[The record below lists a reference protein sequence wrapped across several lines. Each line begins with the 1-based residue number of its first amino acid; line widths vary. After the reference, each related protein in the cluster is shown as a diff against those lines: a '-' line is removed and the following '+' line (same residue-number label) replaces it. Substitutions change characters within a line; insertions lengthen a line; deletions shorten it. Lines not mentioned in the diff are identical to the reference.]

1 MNNIELMI
9 KLSKITY
16 TIPASRT
23 LFKNISANI
32 PSKNFCIAGVNGSGK
47 STLMKIICGI
57 LAPTSGNVKFSNEV
71 LSTNKIPDIGYC
83 SQFSSWMTGVKVKSL
98 LILFARIH
106 SLELQN
112 IENHQLYTQ
121 LKIDSIVNIF
131 TTSLS
136 GGQSRRLTIF
146 LCLFFNPSIAFMD
159 EPFNDIDNREQLIKT
174 IKEYCSTH
182 KIKIVLIAHS
192 PYELTQLTSCGFF
205 IEENSKSLK
214 ILPVSAIKRKIM
226 EKMKLM

>member
-1 MNNIELMI
+1 
-9 KLSKITY
+9 
-16 TIPASRT
+16 
-23 LFKNISANI
+23 
-32 PSKNFCIAGVNGSGK
+32 
-47 STLMKIICGI
+47 
-57 LAPTSGNVKFSNEV
+57 
-71 LSTNKIPDIGYC
+71 
-83 SQFSSWMTGVKVKSL
+83 MTGVKVKSL

-174 IKEYCSTH
+174 IKEYCSAH
-182 KIKIVLIAHS
+182 SIKIVLIAHS